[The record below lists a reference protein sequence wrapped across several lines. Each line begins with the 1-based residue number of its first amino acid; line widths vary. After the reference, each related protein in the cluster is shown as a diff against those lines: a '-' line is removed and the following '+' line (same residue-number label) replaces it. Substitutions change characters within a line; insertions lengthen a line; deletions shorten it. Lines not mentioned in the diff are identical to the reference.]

1 MVNDRVT
8 WKCVIVRKS
17 PLNQNLSSVLL
28 LDFCVHHGLSLFKHK
43 GTYLAIWL
51 YPRLQCDDRLC
62 SCVFEL
68 VAAGLRHLVQDR
80 ADLSNDQHLVVCW
93 LRLRRWGWGPGPAQ
107 PRRPKH
113 NVMGWWECL
122 AESPVRRGFNFTH
135 ILGSTW
141 EH

>member
-62 SCVFEL
+62 SCIFEL

-80 ADLSNDQHLVVCW
+80 GRPVKRSAPGGVLALIAEVGVGA
-93 LRLRRWGWGPGPAQ
+93 RPGPT
-107 PRRPKH
+107 
-113 NVMGWWECL
+113 
-122 AESPVRRGFNFTH
+122 S
-135 ILGSTW
+135 
-141 EH
+141 